1 MLASHEGGYSM
12 KSLQLSL
19 PDPVMTEV
27 NGLVHEGW
35 FRNNNELI
43 RAAVLDF
50 VRRHRF
56 TLTEQFQRE
65 DIAWALKQKRE
76 R

>member
-1 MLASHEGGYSM
+1 M

-19 PDPVMTEV
+19 PEPLMAEV
-27 NGLVHEGW
+27 SEVVHEGW
-35 FRNNNELI
+35 FRSNSELV
-43 RAAVLDF
+43 RTAVIEF
-50 VRRHRF
+50 MRHHRF
-56 TLTEQFQRE
+56 ALTEQFQRE